1 MPPLLALNRVVLVP
15 RKDPV
20 AVPATIRRYSLARLQ
35 VPGRMVSPE
44 RPFDH
49 IRRLYD

>member
-1 MPPLLALNRVVLVP
+1 MPPPLPPNRVVLVP

-20 AVPATIRRYSLARLQ
+20 AAQAPVRRYSLARLQ
-35 VPGRMVSPE
+35 LPGRMVSPE
-44 RPFDH
+44 RPHDH